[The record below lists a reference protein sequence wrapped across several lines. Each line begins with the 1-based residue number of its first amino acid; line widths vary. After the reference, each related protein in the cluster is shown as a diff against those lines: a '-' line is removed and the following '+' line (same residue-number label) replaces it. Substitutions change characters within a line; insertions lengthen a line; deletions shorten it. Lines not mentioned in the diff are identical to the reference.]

1 MHFGRQLSVMVC
13 PSDPQNIPVYL
24 YPSHGTCFCTLQ
36 GKTAGSSMQSLESSL
51 KVRVFAWWIGQSIR
65 SRWAPD
71 DPVTREPSQVIA
83 PPPAPSHSTWTM
95 FLLCFVRAGTGYLRK
110 TVLLLAKER
119 NSEWRA
125 VIRLQH
131 RPVLPGKFCEPV
143 WQRPCCPGSRHVF
156 FLQPFFPRALAPAY
170 SRLSHL
176 CLLSYT
182 AVSYPLWSAFGGFSS
197 LGTAWLSSHFSQLKV
212 LGPETFIDLGS

>member
-65 SRWAPD
+65 SRWAPG

-83 PPPAPSHSTWTM
+83 PPPAPSHSTWTV

-110 TVLLLAKER
+110 TVLLLAKGR

-156 FLQPFFPRALAPAY
+156 FLQPFFPRAWLQPTASFPISVYYPTQPSVILSEVRLEDVRLLGLHGFLAT
-170 SRLSHL
+170 SRS
-176 CLLSYT
+176 
-182 AVSYPLWSAFGGFSS
+182 
-197 LGTAWLSSHFSQLKV
+197 
-212 LGPETFIDLGS
+212 